1 MKLDPNIP
9 SKEFVQRLNELKKNP
24 YIVGLR
30 RVLLE
35 GVTGIKGEMPK
46 QFTENMQILSKD
58 KDVNWP
64 FDLCANIH
72 QLPHIYTVYVAH
84 SSPICLNLYCFG
96 Y

>member
-1 MKLDPNIP
+1 MQK
-9 SKEFVQRLNELKKNP
+9 LNELKKNP

-35 GVTGIKGEMPK
+35 GVTGIKSEMPK
-46 QFTENMQILSKD
+46 QFKENMQILSKD

-72 QLPHIYTVYVAH
+72 QLPHIYEVYVLCIVVLCVLTVYQ
-84 SSPICLNLYCFG
+84 
-96 Y
+96 